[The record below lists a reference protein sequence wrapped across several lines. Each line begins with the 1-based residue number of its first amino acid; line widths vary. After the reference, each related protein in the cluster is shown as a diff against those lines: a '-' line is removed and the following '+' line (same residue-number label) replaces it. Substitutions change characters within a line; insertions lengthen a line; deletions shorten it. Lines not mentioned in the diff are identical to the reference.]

1 MAEITL
7 RKILVTLDGSEIAE
21 NVLPYV
27 RSLAPSFGSHV
38 DVLGSVMGRKDRRLN
53 RLLED
58 YISRTATNLQNEGI
72 KADPVVLYGNAA
84 DKILD
89 HADKNNVDL
98 IIMATHGRSGIS
110 LWWVGSVAEKVISA
124 TKSPMLLVPV
134 KKADKPEAV
143 GKLTIEKILVPLDG
157 SDAGQAALPYAET
170 LAKQMGASIS
180 LIQVIPSPATMDP
193 SISGG
198 PYWIKFVEAIND
210 TAQDYLSGIAKKLTQ
225 QGIQTTYEVMSG
237 DPAYK
242 IIEHAEHEMAGLIAM
257 STHGRTGI
265 ARWVLGSV
273 TDKVMHGA
281 KMPIWIVRP
290 PKMVISSPK
299 G

>member
-242 IIEHAEHEMAGLIAM
+242 IIEHAEHERAGLIAM